1 MRTGDEIWNILE
13 EDFFK
18 LPSPQEK
25 IKFILRYAILAPSTH
40 NSQPWKFKIGNR
52 GVRIFIDPQ
61 RRLPQADPHGRDLF
75 ISLGCLLENLV
86 LAACHFGIFEKLEYN
101 LEAEPNLVAEVRF
114 QWGGEGG
121 RNAEQEKL
129 FETITKRVNVRGKFE
144 TKAIPEELTNRLS
157 DLKEDGVSLHL
168 VREKNS
174 IDELSLLTSKG
185 LRMAHAL
192 PEFRQEISQWIN
204 SSFSKRPEGLHG
216 YSLKAPAFLSLFL
229 AKLVKHFD
237 LSRGLAKITYQSM
250 SSAPLVAVISAQ
262 ENNPLTWLQVGRLA
276 ERAMLALQS
285 QEVRTSIF
293 VASIEM
299 GDLCREVQKILGL
312 TDYPQFLFC
321 AGYLSG
327 AHRHSRRYGVEEK
340 LIG

>member
-18 LPSPQEK
+18 LSSPQEK
-25 IKFILRYAILAPSTH
+25 VKFILRYAILAPSTH
-40 NSQPWKFKIGNR
+40 NSQPWKFKVSNG

-86 LAACHFGIFEKLEYN
+86 LAARHFGIFEKLDYN
-101 LEAEPNLVAEVRF
+101 LEDEPNLVAEVRF
-114 QWGGEGG
+114 QWEGEAG

-129 FETITKRVNVRGKFE
+129 FEAITKRVNVRGKFE
-144 TKAIPEELTNRLS
+144 TKTVPEEILTSLSGLKEGGISLQLVQEKNHIDRLS
-157 DLKEDGVSLHL
+157 SLTAH
-168 VREKNS
+168 
-174 IDELSLLTSKG
+174 G
-185 LRMAHAL
+185 LRLAHAR
-192 PEFRQEISQWIN
+192 PAFRQEISQWIN
-204 SSFSKRPEGLHG
+204 SSFSKRLEGLHG

-229 AKLVKHFD
+229 ARLVRNFN

-250 SSAPLVAVISAQ
+250 SSAPLIAVISAQ

-299 GDLCREVQKILGL
+299 GDLFREVQKILGL
-312 TDYPQFLFC
+312 TEHPQFLFC
-321 AGYLSG
+321 AGYMSG

-340 LIG
+340 LV